1 MLPDHASPP
10 EAAPA
15 PVDPSMDPAK
25 PSPADAAVRAPSVRR
40 SAFTALVFQW
50 GSYVLQLASLVVLAR
65 ILLPA
70 DYGLITMA
78 AAVIGIAAVIGD
90 FGLSLA
96 AIQAPRLL
104 QQQKSNLFWLNTGI
118 GTGIGLVVAAAS
130 PLIAGFYHEPR
141 LVPVTVVLGSVFA
154 LNGASVQFKVEL
166 NRASRFRALGAI
178 DLGSQAFALVT
189 AIVLASCG
197 AGYWALVAQQFATA
211 AVALVVAILLARW
224 RPSLPGSMA
233 DTRPLLAFGRDT
245 LLLQITNYVTS
256 NLDSVMVGRW
266 SGPVSLGIYN
276 RAYQVTVLPIL
287 QIVAPLTRVFL
298 PRLAAADDTEF
309 VELVRRLQL
318 IIVYVTIAPL
328 SLLCALSDSLPV
340 LVFGPQW
347 GPLAAIVPILAVSA
361 FFGILG
367 YIYYWAFLAK
377 AKTMTLF
384 IGEIGGR
391 IPMAIAIVLLAP
403 LGPQWV
409 AGSVAFGQALIWALS
424 TFVFGRRIGVA
435 PAVMLRTA
443 VRPVAMFVLALG
455 VGLVLRWALVGQST
469 PLIALIVTAVGWLA
483 AVAGCVALKPFR
495 ADLRTILANVRPAR

>member
-1 MLPDHASPP
+1 VS
-10 EAAPA
+10 APSS
-15 PVDPSMDPAK
+15 DT
-25 PSPADAAVRAPSVRR
+25 AVRAPSVRR

-50 GSYVLQLASLVVLAR
+50 GSYVLQLVSLVVLAR

-96 AIQAPRLL
+96 AIQAPRLS
-104 QQQKSNLFWLNTGI
+104 QQQKSTLFWLNTGI
-118 GTGIGLVVAAAS
+118 GTGIGAVVAAAS

-141 LVPVTVVLGSVFA
+141 LVPVTLVLGSVFA
-154 LNGASVQFKVEL
+154 LNGAAVQFKVEL
-166 NRASRFRALGAI
+166 NRASRFRALGTV
-178 DLGSQAFALVT
+178 DLGAQALALVA
-189 AIVLASCG
+189 AIVLGSLG
-197 AGYWALVAQQFATA
+197 AGYWALVAQQFTTA
-211 AVALVVAILLARW
+211 AAALAVAIVLARW
-224 RPSLPGSMA
+224 RPSLSGSIA
-233 DTRPLLAFGRDT
+233 ETRPLLAFGRDT
-245 LLLQITNYVTS
+245 LLLQVTNYITS

-266 SGPVSLGIYN
+266 SGPVALGIYN

-298 PRLAAADDTEF
+298 PRLAAAEETEF

-328 SLLCALSDSLPV
+328 TLLCAVSDSLPV

-347 GPLAAIVPILAVSA
+347 GPLAGIVPILAISA

-409 AGSVAFGQALIWALS
+409 AASVAFGQALIWALS

-435 PAVMLRTA
+435 PTVMLRTA
-443 VRPVAMFVLALG
+443 ARPVAMFVLALA
-455 VGLVLRWALVGQST
+455 VGLAVRWGVVGQAT
-469 PLIALIVTAVGWLA
+469 PVVALLVTAAGWLA
-483 AVAGCVALKPFR
+483 AAAACLALRPIR
-495 ADLRTILANVRPAR
+495 ADLRTILTNVRPAR